1 MQNNLQMNWFFRGRG
16 GRKTKEGE
24 EKEECRWGFC
34 GGNFLRAFVRGGSIL
49 VTTRGGQS
57 MPGRRAYRDTA
68 LHSSASRSFEDNL
81 TPTSSRGNYT
91 TPPLSV
97 ILAANRDARR
107 TMISKPF
114 ADTALAREEGSLGQ
128 PNLTLQTG
136 LERGRG
142 EFSPLFCRV
151 RHLQPSP
158 PRSFVCSFLAEI
170 AK

>member
-1 MQNNLQMNWFFRGRG
+1 MGLLWGKLSPGVHSLRLDSRDDERGPIHAWPSG
-16 GRKTKEGE
+16 ISGRPT
-24 EKEECRWGFC
+24 
-34 GGNFLRAFVRGGSIL
+34 
-49 VTTRGGQS
+49 
-57 MPGRRAYRDTA
+57 

-114 ADTALAREEGSLGQ
+114 AGTPWQGRRGAWVNPISPYKPGI
-128 PNLTLQTG
+128 
-136 LERGRG
+136 ERGRG
-142 EFSPLFCRV
+142 KFSPLFCRM

-158 PRSFVCSFLAEI
+158 PRSFVCSLLAEI